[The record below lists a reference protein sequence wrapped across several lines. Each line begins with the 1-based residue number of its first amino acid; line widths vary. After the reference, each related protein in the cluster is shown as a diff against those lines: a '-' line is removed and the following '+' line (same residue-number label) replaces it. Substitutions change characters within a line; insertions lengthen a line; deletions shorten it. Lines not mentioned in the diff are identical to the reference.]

1 MPSVN
6 HSKPILVTGAAGQ
19 VGSVGRNVTE
29 LLLARGFRVRA
40 QVRTDDRR
48 AAALRA
54 LGAEVVVGDLLDL
67 KAVHQAIE
75 GCERLYFGMSVSAH
89 YLEASVNVA
98 AVAKHH
104 DVKAFVNM
112 SQMTVKEMSISET
125 TSSPQQK
132 QHWLAEQVLSWS
144 GLPVVEVRPTAF
156 MEGLFLQL
164 AGAVAAQGKILA
176 PLGAGKNSAIAAYDV
191 ARVVAEILVAPDRHI
206 GQTYHLT
213 GPVSQNVEDIAREFS
228 LALGRPITYVNVPP
242 DIFAG
247 KLSTLGL
254 PPHVVS
260 HVSTMTELHRDN
272 RYDRYSDDV
281 EKVTGQKP
289 MTVQEFVEKN
299 VAAFKPSS

>member
-1 MPSVN
+1 MD

-19 VGSVGRNVTE
+19 IGSVGRHATE
-29 LLLARGFRVRA
+29 LLLARGYRVRA

-67 KAVHQAIE
+67 KAAHQAVE
-75 GCERLYFGMSVSAH
+75 GCDRLYFGMSLSPQ

-104 DVKAFVNM
+104 KVKAFVNM
-112 SQMTVKEMSISET
+112 SQMTVKEMSVCET

-164 AGAVAAQGKILA
+164 AGAVAAQDKILA
-176 PLGAGKNSAIAAYDV
+176 PLGGGNNSAIAAFDV
-191 ARVVAEILVAPDRHI
+191 ARVVAEILGAPDKHI

-213 GPVSQNVEDIAREFS
+213 GPVSQDVDAIAREFS
-228 LALGRPITYVNVPP
+228 LALGRPISYVNVPP
-242 DIFAG
+242 DIWAG
-247 KLSTLGL
+247 KVATLGL
-254 PPHVVS
+254 PSHVVS
-260 HVSTMTELHRDN
+260 HITTMTELHRDN

-281 EKVTGQKP
+281 EKITGQRP
-289 MTVQEFVEKN
+289 MSVREFVEKN
-299 VAAFKPSS
+299 AATFTPSS